1 MYREFYQLKD
11 HPFRLSPDPR
21 YFLFSERARGIYDQ
35 LLYGL
40 QQGVGFMMV
49 TGEVGVGKT
58 SLVRYFTQ
66 NLNDKV
72 EYSLIFNP
80 MLGSSEELLKFVLM
94 DFLKTEDPQNRIFFS
109 TDVRKVEMLDN
120 LHRFL
125 VDRYQRGKKILL
137 IIDEAQCLTDPLLE
151 EVRLLSNFEVDN
163 AKLIHLLLVGQSE
176 FKKRIYSSSWKP
188 LRQRIAIKADLLPLQ
203 KEEVDS
209 YIRFRLTVAGN
220 QQDLFNSSATK
231 TIYRASKGIPRLI
244 NLIAERSLIAGFV
257 SCKMKIGRREVA
269 LALKDL
275 DLR

>member
-1 MYREFYQLKD
+1 MYREFYHLND
-11 HPFRLSPDPR
+11 YPFRLSPDPR
-21 YFLFSERARGIYDQ
+21 YFLFSERARGVYDQ
-35 LLYGL
+35 LLYGI

-58 SLVRYFTQ
+58 SLVRYFIQ
-66 NLNDKV
+66 NLNNNV

-80 MLGSSEELLKFVLM
+80 MLGSSEEFLTFILM
-94 DFLKTEDPQNRIFFS
+94 DFLKNDDPQNRIFFS
-109 TDVRKVEMLDN
+109 SDMRKVEMLDI

-125 VDRYQRGKKILL
+125 IDRYQKGKKVLL
-137 IIDEAQCLTDPLLE
+137 IIDEAQCLSDLLLE

-176 FKKRIYSSSWKP
+176 FKKKIYSPSWKQ
-188 LRQRIAIKADLLPLQ
+188 LRQRIAIKADLIPLK

-209 YIRFRLTVAGN
+209 YIRYRLVVAGN
-220 QQDLFNSSATK
+220 QQDLFYSSATK
-231 TIYRASKGIPRLI
+231 TICRASKGLPRLI
-244 NLIAERSLIAGFV
+244 NLISERSLIAGFV
-257 SCKMKIGRREVA
+257 CSKGKIGKREVA

>member
-1 MYREFYQLKD
+1 MYREFYRLND

-21 YFLFSERARGIYDQ
+21 YFLFSEQARGVYDQ
-35 LLYGL
+35 LLYGIR
-40 QQGVGFMMV
+40 QGVGFMMV

-58 SLVRYFTQ
+58 SLVRYFIQ
-66 NLNDKV
+66 NLNDNV

-125 VDRYQRGKKILL
+125 VDRYQRGGKILL
-137 IIDEAQCLTDPLLE
+137 IIDEAQCLADPLLE

-163 AKLIHLLLVGQSE
+163 AKLIHILLVGQSE

-188 LRQRIAIKADLLPLQ
+188 LRQRIAIKVDLLPLQ
-203 KEEVDS
+203 REEVDS

-257 SCKMKIGRREVA
+257 CSKGKIGKREVA